1 MAQAHQPSYAPP
13 QIGTVTSAPLRLRA
27 ADILTLGFGTAVA
40 MWAIGYLCRLFG
52 DAVPAPVIFALLL
65 SCLAGGGVVAG
76 RYTERGLRGG
86 VWAGLL
92 TGALNLL
99 IVGSVVGGQTPNA
112 LKAGAWIWTAGSFGV
127 SAALGGIGAAIGSR
141 WRRPARKPDWAGGLA
156 VVAACATFLLL
167 VTGFDEGLAV
177 VDWPNTEGYS
187 MFLYPLARM
196 TGGVYLEH
204 SHRLLGS
211 LVGLTT
217 LVLAF
222 QVQFTEPRRWVRRL
236 AWVAL
241 LLVIG
246 QGILGGLRV
255 TGHFTLS
262 TRPAD
267 TDPKVLL
274 AIVHGICGQVV
285 FATLVALA
293 VWRSRAWQDAGPP
306 QPAPSASTDRTF
318 GTVLVGLVIIQLMLG
333 ALVRHFTWALDILR
347 YGLPIDP
354 DRLIAVGQWA
364 LHLHITVAVLVVLLG
379 ITVGV
384 RAWGLY
390 QGVPPLRRLGSR
402 LLLLVGVQV
411 ALGLAA
417 LVVSGTDAPNRRPTA
432 LDVAVTTA
440 HQVTGAA
447 ALAWAVMLLLWNYR
461 RLAPRAGAGAV

>member
-1 MAQAHQPSYAPP
+1 MAGAP
-13 QIGTVTSAPLRLRA
+13 QRLRA
-27 ADILTLGFGTAVA
+27 ADILTVGFGTTVA

-52 DAVPAPVIFALLL
+52 DAVPAPVVFALLL
-65 SCLAGGGVVAG
+65 LCLIAGGVVAG
-76 RYTERGLRGG
+76 RYAERGVRGG

-112 LKAGAWIWTAGSFGV
+112 LKAGAWIWTAGSLGV
-127 SAALGGIGAAIGSR
+127 SAALGGIGAVIGSHR
-141 WRRPARKPDWAGGLA
+141 RRPLPEPDWPGGLA
-156 VVAACATFLLL
+156 VVAACATFLLLAAGGL

-222 QVQFTEPRRWVRRL
+222 QVQFTEPRRWVRRF

-241 LLVIG
+241 LLVVG

-262 TRPAD
+262 TQPAH
-267 TDPKVLL
+267 TDPNVLL

-293 VWRSRAWQDAGPP
+293 VWRSRAWQVAGPP

-318 GTVLVGLVIIQLMLG
+318 GTVLVGLVIVQLMLG

-364 LHLHITVAVLVVLLG
+364 LHLHITVAVLVVLLS
-379 ITVGV
+379 IAVGV

-390 QGVPPLRRLGSR
+390 PGVPPLRRLGSR

-417 LVVSGTDAPNRRPTA
+417 LVVSGNDAPDRRPTA

-440 HQVTGAA
+440 HQVIGAA
-447 ALAWAVMLLLWNYR
+447 VLAWAVMLLLWNYR
-461 RLAPRAGAGAV
+461 RLTPRAGAGAV

>member
-1 MAQAHQPSYAPP
+1 MAGAP
-13 QIGTVTSAPLRLRA
+13 QRLRV
-27 ADILTLGFGTAVA
+27 ADILTVGFGTTVA

-52 DAVPAPVIFALLL
+52 DAVPAPVVFALLL
-65 SCLAGGGVVAG
+65 LCLIAGGVVAG
-76 RYTERGLRGG
+76 RYAKRGVRGG

-112 LKAGAWIWTAGSFGV
+112 LKAGAWMWTAGSLGV
-127 SAALGGIGAAIGSR
+127 SAALGGIGAVIGSH
-141 WRRPARKPDWAGGLA
+141 RRHPLPEPDWPGGLA
-156 VVAACATFLLL
+156 VVAACATFLLLAAGGL

-222 QVQFTEPRRWVRRL
+222 QVQFTEPRRWVRRF

-241 LLVIG
+241 LLVVG

-262 TRPAD
+262 TQPAH
-267 TDPKVLL
+267 TDPNVLL

-318 GTVLVGLVIIQLMLG
+318 GTVLVGLVIVQLMLG

-417 LVVSGTDAPNRRPTA
+417 LVVSGNDAPDRRPTA

-447 ALAWAVMLLLWNYR
+447 VLAWAVMLLLWNYR
-461 RLAPRAGAGAV
+461 RLTPRAGAGAV